1 MNVTKPSNF
10 DSLDSSQKNSLD
22 AQLNQMINSKYKFI
36 NYNGLRNDSLRK
48 MTNNYT
54 INPFDNA
61 VVIIDEAHNFIGRIV
76 NKMGRKDTLSGKMY
90 EYLMNAHN
98 AKMVLLSG
106 TPIINK
112 PNEIAILFNIL
123 RGKIKTWSFK
133 LNIKN
138 DKRVDKEFFQK
149 IFTSKTYGGNMLDYI
164 EYKPSSTTLLITRNP
179 FGFVNKVQ
187 KEDYKGVHLGE
198 RGELSDDEF
207 ANKITTLL
215 SKKGF
220 KVKDMVVT
228 SESYKALPDTLD

>member
-1 MNVTKPSNF
+1 MYKKNQFWEFISITDFNDDREQIVNSLSQALSLPVDYINKNKGAWLMNVTKPSNF
-10 DSLDSSQKNSLD
+10 DSLDSSQKTSLD
-22 AQLNQMINSKYKFI
+22 AQLNQMINAKYKFI

-48 MTNNYT
+48 LTNNYS

-76 NKMGRKDTLSGKMY
+76 NKMGRSDTLSGKMY

-138 DKRVDKEFFQK
+138 DKRVDKEFF
-149 IFTSKTYGGNMLDYI
+149 
-164 EYKPSSTTLLITRNP
+164 
-179 FGFVNKVQ
+179 
-187 KEDYKGVHLGE
+187 
-198 RGELSDDEF
+198 
-207 ANKITTLL
+207 
-215 SKKGF
+215 KK
-220 KVKDMVVT
+220 
-228 SESYKALPDTLD
+228 YLPAKHTVEIC